1 MIVMITASTN
11 AAATRVSYDE
21 DLSPLSFES
30 DKESELADASKGVV
44 VGILLAVGIVKS
56 EPMSVGQK

>member
-1 MIVMITASTN
+1 MTVMITASTN
-11 AAATRVSYDE
+11 AAATRVDSDGE
-21 DLSPLSFES
+21 LSLLSFES
-30 DKESELADASKGVV
+30 DKEAELADASKGVV